1 MRGRIGTLLIGPVLV
16 TVSLTLPVAA
26 MAQWFTVPLRGTPR
40 TADGKPDLTAPA
52 PKAADGRP
60 DLSGVWSVAPT
71 VGAGPGYL
79 ANIARDL
86 PGGPPLQPWAKAL
99 HDQRKAAEGA
109 GRPSER
115 CLPHGIPDAML
126 VRNLPFKI
134 IQAPDV
140 TVILYEEFNNWRQV
154 HTDGRALPV
163 DPEPAWFG
171 YSVARWEGDAFVV
184 ETRGFNDQS
193 WLDDYGTPHS
203 EALRTTERFRRLD
216 FGHMEIA
223 FTFDDPKAYT
233 KPWSTTIRFDL
244 RPDTELL
251 DHQCDNEKWSSRG
264 AAK

>member
-1 MRGRIGTLLIGPVLV
+1 MRRTRIAI
-16 TVSLTLPVAA
+16 TVVAA
-26 MAQWFTVPLRGTPR
+26 AVVIPSVAIAQWFTVPLRGTPR
-40 TADGKPDLTAPA
+40 TADGKANLAAPA

-60 DLSGVWSVAPT
+60 DLSGIWSVAAT
-71 VGAGPGYL
+71 AGGGPSYL
-79 ANIARDL
+79 SNIARDL

-115 CLPHGIPDAML
+115 CLPHGIPDAMM

-134 IQAPDV
+134 IQNRDV
-140 TVILYEEFNNWRQV
+140 TVILYEEFNNWRQIF
-154 HTDGRALPV
+154 TDGRTHPV

-171 YSVARWEGDAFVV
+171 YSVGRWDGDTLVV
-184 ETRGFNDQS
+184 ETMGFNDQS

-203 EALRTTERFRRLD
+203 EALRTIERFRRLD

-223 FTFDDPKAYT
+223 FTFDDPKAYI
-233 KPWSTTIRFDL
+233 KPWSTTVNFDL

-251 DHQCDNEKWSSRG
+251 DHQCDNEKWSSRKP
-264 AAK
+264 A